1 MKQFTLAAF
10 ADEAGSDVE
19 VQIRALQENG
29 VPCLE
34 IRGVGDKNITALTV
48 DEAKELKKRLDD
60 AGISVWSIGSPLGKI
75 SVGDE
80 FAPHLDTFKHT
91 LELSRVLGAGNIRM
105 FSFFCP
111 KGEAAYCRDIVFE
124 RLHQFCAAAQGSGI
138 TLCHENEKGIYGDTA
153 DRCLDILRN
162 FPAIK
167 AVYDPANFLQCGEDT
182 IRAWELLEPYIA
194 YMHVKDVREDGV
206 VVPAGQGHVGMN
218 PGEREAALV
227 VGLLLLGKFVN
238 LGIDEGALVIGA
250 RRVLLG
256 PRSAVDDEQTNV
268 LADLGRSQSDA
279 FGLFEREE
287 HVLGEF
293 FHIGVIGRNRLAF
306 AAQHLIS
313 VNYNRVYHNKI
324 YKQFFAGNLAFAR
337 RYRGLRPRLQV

>member
-206 VVPAGQGHVGMN
+206 VVPAGQGHGRISELLERYEKMGGQVLTLEPHLAVFKGLDALEN
-218 PGEREAALV
+218 GEKTKIGEFEYPSQRDAFDAAVNALK
-227 VGLLLLGKFVN
+227 GLL
-238 LGIDEGALVIGA
+238 
-250 RRVLLG
+250 
-256 PRSAVDDEQTNV
+256 
-268 LADLGRSQSDA
+268 
-279 FGLFEREE
+279 
-287 HVLGEF
+287 
-293 FHIGVIGRNRLAF
+293 
-306 AAQHLIS
+306 
-313 VNYNRVYHNKI
+313 
-324 YKQFFAGNLAFAR
+324 
-337 RYRGLRPRLQV
+337 

>member
-34 IRGVGDKNITALTV
+34 IRGVGDKNVTDLTV

-206 VVPAGQGHVGMN
+206 VVPAGQGHGRIPELLERYEKIGGQVLTLEPHLAVFKGLDALEN
-218 PGEREAALV
+218 GEKTKIGEFEYPSQRDAFDAAVNALK
-227 VGLLLLGKFVN
+227 GLL
-238 LGIDEGALVIGA
+238 
-250 RRVLLG
+250 
-256 PRSAVDDEQTNV
+256 
-268 LADLGRSQSDA
+268 
-279 FGLFEREE
+279 
-287 HVLGEF
+287 
-293 FHIGVIGRNRLAF
+293 
-306 AAQHLIS
+306 
-313 VNYNRVYHNKI
+313 
-324 YKQFFAGNLAFAR
+324 
-337 RYRGLRPRLQV
+337 

>member
-19 VQIRALQENG
+19 VQIQALQENG

-34 IRGVGDKNITALTV
+34 IRGVGDKNVTALTV

-153 DRCLDILRN
+153 DRCLDILQN

-194 YMHVKDVREDGV
+194 YMHVKDVRADGV
-206 VVPAGQGHVGMN
+206 VVPAGQGDGQIPELLTRYEKLGGQVLTVEPHLAVFEGLDALEN
-218 PGEREAALV
+218 GEKTKIGEFEYPSQRDAFDAAVNALK
-227 VGLLLLGKFVN
+227 GLL
-238 LGIDEGALVIGA
+238 
-250 RRVLLG
+250 
-256 PRSAVDDEQTNV
+256 
-268 LADLGRSQSDA
+268 
-279 FGLFEREE
+279 
-287 HVLGEF
+287 
-293 FHIGVIGRNRLAF
+293 
-306 AAQHLIS
+306 
-313 VNYNRVYHNKI
+313 
-324 YKQFFAGNLAFAR
+324 
-337 RYRGLRPRLQV
+337 